1 MCVLGGGAFACG
13 VPDGKKTR
21 AMNTPT
27 CPNGGAATRRAE
39 EPRAG
44 IAAVEPLEPHA
55 FTGLGGG
62 GRQTHR
68 LVRPNVPG
76 CEDPR
81 KKGGDDFTKWCVLTV
96 VLSGPEG

>member
-1 MCVLGGGAFACG
+1 MCVFVVVCVCVCVCWGGGLSHAG
-13 VPDGKKTR
+13 SPPEKTR

-55 FTGLGGG
+55 FAGLGGG

-81 KKGGDDFTKWCVLTV
+81 KKGGTISLNGVC
-96 VLSGPEG
+96 